1 MRTITLIIQ
10 TLYRNRNKLIQPIL
24 CPLLLPP
31 QSSFQTE
38 HRRRRRLSAQRPLA
52 LGPAAMSAARERGRG
67 LPGGAANGACPGGR
81 LSQWARRAAARGR
94 REGAVPAAEPAR
106 PCVRPSVGPS
116 VRRAGVAGRGRRG
129 FESRPWR
136 RRPLGGPGPC
146 CAWRRPR
153 CCAPRRA
160 VSGGRGR
167 GCGGRRLVGPSLQH
181 GAGAAAP
188 AGMRRRGAPV
198 SGRGRGGMREPGE
211 RGDAPRTCPAPGNAA
226 PWGGRAPAGIP
237 AARAGA
243 GERRFH
249 RGRISGS
256 AAGTDLGAGSC
267 AFGCPVS
274 AGEFPGAW
282 LEMGK
287 NG

>member
-38 HRRRRRLSAQRPLA
+38 RSRRRRLSAQRPLA
-52 LGPAAMSAARERGRG
+52 LGPAAMSAARGRGRG

-106 PCVRPSVGPS
+106 PCVRPSVCPS

-167 GCGGRRLVGPSLQH
+167 GWGGEAARGSLSSTW
-181 GAGAAAP
+181 
-188 AGMRRRGAPV
+188 RRG
-198 SGRGRGGMREPGE
+198 GGA
-211 RGDAPRTCPAPGNAA
+211 RGDAAPRGSRVRPRSGRDAGTGRE
-226 PWGGRAPAGIP
+226 GGRAPHLPRARERGSLGRESARRDPCGESRGRGEALPPRPDLRERGGHRPRGRELCLRLSRVCGGIP
-237 AARAGA
+237 RSVA
-243 GERRFH
+243 
-249 RGRISGS
+249 
-256 AAGTDLGAGSC
+256 
-267 AFGCPVS
+267 
-274 AGEFPGAW
+274 
-282 LEMGK
+282 
-287 NG
+287 